1 MKQLYNLFILTMFI
15 FFNINIMYS
24 QNDLAITAT
33 TLTQD
38 QYTKIPLSQVSMM
51 AIGGVIENVGTAEST
66 NAVLTISVFDSSSS
80 VVYTESSNPQSIIAG
95 SSLSISFTGFTP
107 TTEETYT
114 TTYTVTLNETDQNTA
129 NNTTSSTIEVTA
141 NTYARDS
148 DIVTLNLGFGMG
160 TSGQI
165 GQQYDII
172 NQTDLFSVEFKID
185 NTSGSLNGTTTF
197 VTIWD
202 MVSNIPNSIVAQTET
217 VTINDNVDQ
226 MYTANIIGGSY
237 TLAPGTYVI
246 VVNEDSTQN
255 NIALS
260 GTNDIFTPETVWAR
274 INEGAWDYIENFGF
288 SNTFIIR
295 PNFQDSTLS
304 ISDNQINSDSVN
316 IYPNPSKSFI
326 KINGHLENVNYSI
339 YNVLGNKISNGIISK
354 NERLD
359 IQSFSNGLYFL
370 KFENGKTLKFLKE

>member
-1 MKQLYNLFILTMFI
+1 MKQLYNLFILTIFI

-24 QNDLAITAT
+24 QNDLAITGT
-33 TLTQD
+33 TLNQD
-38 QYTKIPLSQVSMM
+38 QYTKIPLSQVSTM

-129 NNTTSSTIEVTA
+129 NNTTSSTIEITA

-172 NQTDLFSVEFKID
+172 NQADLFSVEFKID
-185 NTSGSLNGTTTF
+185 NTSGLLNGTTTF

-260 GTNDIFTPETVWAR
+260 GTNDIFTLETVWAR
-274 INEGAWDYIENFGF
+274 INEGTWDYIENFGF